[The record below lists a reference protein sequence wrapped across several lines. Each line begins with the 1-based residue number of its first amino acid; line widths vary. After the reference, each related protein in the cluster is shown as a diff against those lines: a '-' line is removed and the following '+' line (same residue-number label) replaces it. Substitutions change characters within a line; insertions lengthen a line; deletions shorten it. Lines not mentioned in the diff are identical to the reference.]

1 MPIRLRYAIRAPAIA
16 VLTCSLAALGGGCS
30 EPVRV
35 QSFLPGPHGSFTYS
49 VRTNTVM
56 PPNEDSGAE
65 TIRRYWLA
73 QTLAAAGM
81 CGGGY
86 VIYNRQLVVP
96 PQRVALPQTPP
107 PPPLGPDNS
116 LSYGDSGDVVY
127 NGSCL

>member
-1 MPIRLRYAIRAPAIA
+1 MVIRLCCTVRAAA
-16 VLTCSLAALGGGCS
+16 ALLAGLLAALAGGCS
-30 EPVRV
+30 GPVRV
-35 QSFLPGPHGSFTYS
+35 QSFLPGPDHSFTYS

-81 CGGGY
+81 CGSGY
-86 VIYNRQLVVP
+86 VIYNRQLVTP

-107 PPPLGPDNS
+107 PPPLGPDTG
-116 LSYGDSGDVVY
+116 LAYGNTSDVVY
-127 NGSCL
+127 SGSCL